1 MRYMSF
7 VPTSK
12 MTSGKVTDKLGEPY
26 GHVTDLLVDPSNG
39 KIALA
44 VLSFGGVLGLGNTHK
59 VIPFEALQM
68 NPNTFDYQINIGKDV
83 IENAPEMDATDV
95 TDYKKLNDLFKYYG
109 MPAYW
114 DQNINFDTQDPVY
127 KDTKVNNHE
136 QYEGSYQISDPRRN
150 PVDNNKFTED
160 VDTDKLEGKPSTKS

>member
-1 MRYMSF
+1 MSF

-12 MTSGKVTDKLGEPY
+12 MTSGKVTDKFGEPY
-26 GHVTDLLVDPSNG
+26 GHVTDLLIDPSNG

-44 VLSFGGVLGLGNTHK
+44 VLSFGGVLGIGDTHK

-83 IENAPEMDATDV
+83 IENAPKMDASDV
-95 TDYKKLNDLFKYYG
+95 TDYKKLNELFKYYG

-114 DQNINFDTQDPVY
+114 DQNVNFDTTDPVY
-127 KDTKVNNHE
+127 KDIKTNDHQ
-136 QYEGSYQISDPRRN
+136 QYEGSYQVSDPRRT
-150 PVDNNKFTED
+150 PESNNQFTED
-160 VDTDKLEGKPSTKS
+160 VDIDKLEGRPSGKS